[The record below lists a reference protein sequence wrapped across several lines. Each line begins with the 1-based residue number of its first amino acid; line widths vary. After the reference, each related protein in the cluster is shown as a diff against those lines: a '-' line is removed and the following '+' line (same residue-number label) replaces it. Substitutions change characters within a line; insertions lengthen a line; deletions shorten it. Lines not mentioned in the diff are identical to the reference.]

1 MIPVKLSGTTS
12 TGGTLT
18 VNAGTTR
25 LGVLYAAQLID
36 GSTDAGVDVTI
47 TCEQESLSIPLLVKA
62 DFNDDQMVYPRVAES
77 KNTDG
82 TASGGYCMPLVNGTL
97 RMVTAGASCT
107 SWSCNAATSQSRA
120 NADLDRAGC
129 R

>member
-1 MIPVKLSGTTS
+1 MRTVYLSGTTS

-18 VNAGTTR
+18 VNADHTLIGT
-25 LGVLYAAQLID
+25 LYAAQLID

-47 TCEQESLSIPLLVKA
+47 TCEQDSLSIPLLVKA

-82 TASGGYCMPLVNGTL
+82 TASGGYCMPIINGRP
-97 RMVTAGASCT
+97 RMVIAQGGSV
-107 SWSCNAATSQSRA
+107 ATC
-120 NADLDRAGC
+120 GC
-129 R
+129 ILYIVEL